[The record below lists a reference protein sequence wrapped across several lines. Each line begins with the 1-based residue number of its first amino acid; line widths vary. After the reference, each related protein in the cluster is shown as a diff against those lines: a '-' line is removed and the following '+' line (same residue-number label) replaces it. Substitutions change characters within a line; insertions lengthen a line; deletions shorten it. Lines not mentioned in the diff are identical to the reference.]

1 MAQELLFNAGLIIF
15 FIYCYFYVGAIA
27 PEHVEGQLDG
37 AQWPQ
42 IILVLLVLSI
52 AANIYKI
59 LKNRKDGESFKID
72 FDIKKIVTSK
82 MFIGSVLLLLY
93 SLTLDKLG
101 FIFGSI
107 ILFMLYSRLLGQ
119 KNIIKLIISSVIT
132 VVLLYLLFNTV
143 LNIMLPRGIGVFR
156 TFALFI
162 ESIL

>member
-1 MAQELLFNAGLIIF
+1 MAQELLFNAGLMIF
-15 FIYCYFYVGAIA
+15 FAYCYFYVGSMA
-27 PEHVEGQLDG
+27 PEHVQGQMDG

-52 AANIYKI
+52 AANVFKI
-59 LKNRKDGESFKID
+59 LKNRKPGESFKID

-93 SLTLDKLG
+93 SLTLNKLG

-107 ILFMLYSRLLGQ
+107 TLFMLYSRLLGQ
-119 KNIIKLIISSVIT
+119 KNIIKLILSSVST
-132 VVLLYLLFNTV
+132 VAILYLLFNTG
-143 LNIMLPRGIGVFR
+143 LNIMLPRGTGVFR